1 VDVGLGL
8 SHSET
13 VPHDPRHFGSAVD
26 SGLREARIFFAS
38 RTLFLSCL
46 QSQVRHG
53 PEWRESAHLW
63 GAEGPWRNEASSC
76 LWDPITPTAIRRAAS
91 SDESLWR
98 CLFRQSS
105 RGRSAVSIRRWS
117 TKHES
122 LSERCDHPSDIINA
136 NLWCTAGRRDSGNR
150 RWYTE
155 HQATSSTGQTR
166 FPIHAGETV
175 EDQASP

>member
-1 VDVGLGL
+1 MSYLTQRRSLTTLAILG
-8 SHSET
+8 
-13 VPHDPRHFGSAVD
+13 PRSTPDSARHVY
-26 SGLREARIFFAS
+26 SLHHERSFHA
-38 RTLFLSCL
+38 CL
-46 QSQVRHG
+46 PSQVRHG
-53 PEWRESAHLW
+53 PEWRESAHFW

-76 LWDPITPTAIRRAAS
+76 LWDPITPTATRRAAS

-105 RGRSAVSIRRWS
+105 RGRSAVSIRRWP

-155 HQATSSTGQTR
+155 HQAISSTGQTR
-166 FPIHAGETV
+166 LPIHAGETV
-175 EDQASP
+175 EDQLSP